1 MHYKKNM
8 TAVILEAETPFLAL
22 HRVRTDLLRME
33 LAIGSSVFSSGL
45 LPALQ
50 VWSAFAAGIPEGAF
64 EAGIWR
70 ARRMMELMLD
80 EALHDGLDPKARER
94 LRLGRLAGG
103 MLLGLLSA
111 ADDILRFEFRALEN
125 GRASDMTPAFDPL
138 AELLLEFQIAC
149 AAKGQKLVAE
159 ELPAMWASKRINQE
173 RAGLREFLLRRLIDR
188 NIAALLREAREGGLE
203 PALRHAAGGFPGADG
218 EAVRFERILMKAL
231 SEECRKASI
240 PALMPCGESSE
251 ASDASDAF
259 LSRGSA
265 ELISRALLL
274 AVREECF
281 LVLTRENDGADIVE
295 EKTKTDL
302 PPRLWIAADGIFL
315 EWPKGAADL
324 EAILCGRFRLP
335 EEENRKGLIEGLIK
349 GLIAAGMVDPGWEG
363 GPREAALPQEDALV
377 LGLRETPALL
387 AALFAPR
394 GDGASTVAEAPK
406 LSRLDWRL
414 FPRKPATGDGP
425 GCAFVGAEGRKT
437 PVFFWS
443 IAIPDEVPLQIREA
457 LESAEKRLSGL
468 RRSESRGASDGLF
481 LGESFF
487 AAGDF
492 EAAADILS
500 NLGLSVERASALHGG
515 ALRRMRG
522 IGPNAGKSEVGI
534 LLKQSIAVPCCL
546 WSDGTVTEADWPD
559 AAWEPADEG
568 TIEEP

>member
-1 MHYKKNM
+1 MHFKKNM
-8 TAVILEAETPFLAL
+8 TAVILEAETPFQAL
-22 HRVRTDLLRME
+22 HRVRNDLLRME
-33 LAIGSSVFSSGL
+33 LAIGSRVFASGL

-50 VWSAFAAGIPEGAF
+50 VWSAFAAEIPEGAF
-64 EAGIWR
+64 EAGIRR

-111 ADDILRFEFRALEN
+111 AEDILRFEFRALDN
-125 GRASDMTPAFDPL
+125 SRASDISPAFDPSG
-138 AELLLEFQIAC
+138 ELLLEFQIAC
-149 AAKGQKLVAE
+149 AAKGGKAVAE
-159 ELPAMWASKRINQE
+159 ALPAMRVPRRIEKE

-188 NIAALLREAREGGLE
+188 NFAALLREAREGGLE
-203 PALRHAAGGFPGADG
+203 AALRLAAGGSPGADE
-218 EAVRFERILMKAL
+218 EAMRFERILMKAL
-231 SEECRKASI
+231 SEECRKASP
-240 PALMPCGESSE
+240 PALMPGGESSD
-251 ASDASDAF
+251 SSDAF
-259 LSRGSA
+259 LNRGSA

-295 EKTKTDL
+295 EKAKTDL

-315 EWPKGAADL
+315 EWPKGAAAI

-335 EEENRKGLIEGLIK
+335 KEENRQGLIEWLIK
-349 GLIAAGMVDPGWEG
+349 GLIAAGMVNPGWKG

-414 FPRKPATGDGP
+414 FPREPQTGDSSGS
-425 GCAFVGAEGRKT
+425 AFVGAEGRKT

-443 IAIPDEVPLQIREA
+443 IAIPDHVPLQIREA
-457 LESAEKRLSGL
+457 LENAEKHLSRL
-468 RRSESRGASDGLF
+468 RRTESRGAEAGLF

-487 AAGDF
+487 APGDL

-500 NLGLSVERASALHGG
+500 NLGLAVERKSALHGG

-534 LLKQSIAVPCCL
+534 LLKTSIAAPCCL

-559 AAWEPADEG
+559 AAWEPADEEM
-568 TIEEP
+568 IEEP

>member
-1 MHYKKNM
+1 MHFRKNM
-8 TAVILEAETPFLAL
+8 TLEILEMETPLQAH
-22 HRVRTDLLRME
+22 HRVRNDLLRME
-33 LAIGSSVFSSGL
+33 LAIGSSVFAAGL

-50 VWSAFAAGIPEGAF
+50 VWSAFSAGIPEDAF
-64 EAGIWR
+64 EAGIRR
-70 ARRMMELMLD
+70 ARRMMEFMLE
-80 EALHDGLDPKARER
+80 EALPEGLDPKARER

-111 ADDILRFEFRALEN
+111 ADDILRFEFRPLDN
-125 GRASDMTPAFDPL
+125 GRTSDTSPAFDPSG
-138 AELLLEFQIAC
+138 ELLLEFQIAC
-149 AAKGQKLVAE
+149 AAKGRKLVAE
-159 ELPAMWASKRINQE
+159 ALPAMLASRRVEKE

-203 PALRHAAGGFPGADG
+203 PALRQAAGGSPGADE

-240 PALMPCGESSE
+240 PALMPRGQLP
-251 ASDASDAF
+251 DASDAF

-274 AVREECF
+274 AVREERF

-295 EKTKTDL
+295 EKAKTDL

-315 EWPKGAADL
+315 EWPKGAAAL
-324 EAILCGRFRLP
+324 EAILCGRFRMP
-335 EEENRKGLIEGLIK
+335 QEENRQGLIEGLIK
-349 GLIAAGMVDPGWEG
+349 GLIAAGMVEPDWKG

-377 LGLRETPALL
+377 MGLRETPALL
-387 AALFAPR
+387 AALFARR
-394 GDGASTVAEAPK
+394 GDGSAGESPK

-414 FPRKPATGDGP
+414 FPREPQTGDGR
-425 GCAFVGAEGRKT
+425 GSAFVGAEGRKS

-443 IAIPDEVPLQIREA
+443 IAIPDHVPLQIREA
-457 LESAEKRLSGL
+457 LENAEKHLSRL
-468 RRSESRGASDGLF
+468 RRSEARGAEAGLF

-487 AAGDF
+487 APGDL

-500 NLGLSVERASALHGG
+500 NLGLAVERKSALHGG

-534 LLKQSIAVPCCL
+534 LLKTSIAAPCSL

-559 AAWEPADEG
+559 AAWELADEE

>member
-1 MHYKKNM
+1 MHFRKNM
-8 TAVILEAETPFLAL
+8 TLEILEAETPLRAL
-22 HRVRTDLLRME
+22 HRMRNDLLRME
-33 LAIGSSVFSSGL
+33 LAIGSSVFAAGL

-50 VWSAFAAGIPEGAF
+50 AWSAFAAGIPEGAF
-64 EAGIWR
+64 EAGIRR

-80 EALHDGLDPKARER
+80 EALPDGLDPKARER

-111 ADDILRFEFRALEN
+111 A
-125 GRASDMTPAFDPL
+125 
-138 AELLLEFQIAC
+138 ELLLEFQIAC
-149 AAKGQKLVAE
+149 AAKGRKAVAE
-159 ELPAMWASKRINQE
+159 ALPAMRASKRIELE
-173 RAGLREFLLRRLIDR
+173 RAGLCEFLLRRLIDR

-203 PALRHAAGGFPGADG
+203 PALRHAAGGFPGADE

-231 SEECRKASI
+231 SEECRKASF
-240 PALMPCGESSE
+240 PALMPGGESSE
-251 ASDASDAF
+251 ASDAF
-259 LSRGSA
+259 FTRGSA

-274 AVREECF
+274 AIREERF

-295 EKTKTDL
+295 EKSKTDL

-315 EWPKGAADL
+315 EWPKGAAAL
-324 EAILCGRFRLP
+324 EAILCGRFRLA
-335 EEENRKGLIEGLIK
+335 EEENRQGLTEGLIK
-349 GLIAAGMVDPGWEG
+349 GLIAAGMVESEWKG
-363 GPREAALPQEDALV
+363 GPREAALTQEDALV
-377 LGLRETPALL
+377 LGLRETSALL
-387 AALFAPR
+387 AALFSPR
-394 GDGASTVAEAPK
+394 GDGAAAAEEAPK

-414 FPRKPATGDGP
+414 FPREARKGEGP
-425 GCAFVGAEGRKT
+425 GSAFVGAEGRKT

-443 IAIPDEVPLQIREA
+443 IAIPDQVPLQIREA
-457 LESAEKRLSGL
+457 LESAEKQLSRL
-468 RRSESRGASDGLF
+468 RRSETRGARDGLF

-500 NLGLSVERASALHGG
+500 DLGLAVERQSALHGG

-522 IGPNAGKSEVGI
+522 IGPNAGKTEVGI

-559 AAWEPADEG
+559 AAWEAADEE

>member
-1 MHYKKNM
+1 MHFRKNM
-8 TAVILEAETPFLAL
+8 TLEILEAETPLRAL
-22 HRVRTDLLRME
+22 HRMRNDLLRME
-33 LAIGSSVFSSGL
+33 LAIGSSVFAAGL

-50 VWSAFAAGIPEGAF
+50 AWSAFAAGIPEGAF
-64 EAGIWR
+64 EAGIRR

-80 EALHDGLDPKARER
+80 EALPDGLDPKARER

-111 ADDILRFEFRALEN
+111 ADDILQFEFKALEN
-125 GRASDMTPAFDPL
+125 GRASDTSPAFDPS

-149 AAKGQKLVAE
+149 AAKGRKAVAE
-159 ELPAMWASKRINQE
+159 ALPAMRASKRIELE
-173 RAGLREFLLRRLIDR
+173 RAGLCEFLLRRLIDR

-203 PALRHAAGGFPGADG
+203 PALRHAAGGFPGADE

-231 SEECRKASI
+231 SEECRKASF
-240 PALMPCGESSE
+240 PALMPGGESSE
-251 ASDASDAF
+251 ASDAF
-259 LSRGSA
+259 FTRGSA

-274 AVREECF
+274 AIREERF

-295 EKTKTDL
+295 EKSKTDL

-315 EWPKGAADL
+315 EWPKGAAAL
-324 EAILCGRFRLP
+324 EAILCGRFRLA
-335 EEENRKGLIEGLIK
+335 EEENRQGLTEGLIK
-349 GLIAAGMVDPGWEG
+349 GLIAAGMVESEWKG
-363 GPREAALPQEDALV
+363 GPREAALTQEDALV
-377 LGLRETPALL
+377 LGLRETSALL
-387 AALFAPR
+387 AALFSPR
-394 GDGASTVAEAPK
+394 GDGAAAAEEAPK

-414 FPRKPATGDGP
+414 FPREARKGEGP
-425 GCAFVGAEGRKT
+425 GSAFVGAEGRKT

-443 IAIPDEVPLQIREA
+443 IAIPDQVPLQIREA
-457 LESAEKRLSGL
+457 LESAEKQLSRL
-468 RRSESRGASDGLF
+468 RRSETRGARDGLF

-500 NLGLSVERASALHGG
+500 DLGLAVERQSALHGG

-522 IGPNAGKSEVGI
+522 IGPNAGKTEVGI
-534 LLKQSIAVPCCL
+534 LPKQSIAVPCCL

-559 AAWEPADEG
+559 AAWEAADEE

>member
-1 MHYKKNM
+1 MRHRCRTHRPTGTNRDFGEEKRPMHFRKNM
-8 TAVILEAETPFLAL
+8 TLEILEAETPLRAL
-22 HRVRTDLLRME
+22 HRMRNDLLRME
-33 LAIGSSVFSSGL
+33 LAIGSSVFAAGL

-50 VWSAFAAGIPEGAF
+50 AWSAFAAGIPEGAF
-64 EAGIWR
+64 EAGIRR

-80 EALHDGLDPKARER
+80 EALPDGLDPKARER

-111 ADDILRFEFRALEN
+111 A
-125 GRASDMTPAFDPL
+125 
-138 AELLLEFQIAC
+138 ELLLEFQIAC
-149 AAKGQKLVAE
+149 AAKGRKAVAE
-159 ELPAMWASKRINQE
+159 ALPAMRASKRIELE
-173 RAGLREFLLRRLIDR
+173 RAGLCEFLLRRLIDR

-203 PALRHAAGGFPGADG
+203 PALRHAAGGFPGADE

-231 SEECRKASI
+231 SEECRKASF
-240 PALMPCGESSE
+240 PALMPGGESSE
-251 ASDASDAF
+251 ASDAF
-259 LSRGSA
+259 FTRGSA

-274 AVREECF
+274 AIREERF

-295 EKTKTDL
+295 EKSKTDL

-315 EWPKGAADL
+315 EWPKGAAAL
-324 EAILCGRFRLP
+324 EAILCGRFRLA
-335 EEENRKGLIEGLIK
+335 EEENRQGLTEGLIK
-349 GLIAAGMVDPGWEG
+349 GLIAAGMVESEWKG
-363 GPREAALPQEDALV
+363 GPREAALTQEDALV
-377 LGLRETPALL
+377 LGLRETSALL
-387 AALFAPR
+387 AALFSPR
-394 GDGASTVAEAPK
+394 GDGAAAAEEAPK

-414 FPRKPATGDGP
+414 FPREARKGEGP
-425 GCAFVGAEGRKT
+425 GSAFVGAEGRKT

-443 IAIPDEVPLQIREA
+443 IAIPDQVPLQIREA
-457 LESAEKRLSGL
+457 LESAEKQLSRL
-468 RRSESRGASDGLF
+468 RRSETRGARDGLF

-500 NLGLSVERASALHGG
+500 DLGLAVERQSALHGG

-522 IGPNAGKSEVGI
+522 IGPNAGKTEVGI

-559 AAWEPADEG
+559 AAWEAADEE